1 MANKNP
7 KNKITPE
14 SRSAMRSRGK
24 SKKTL
29 MLDAIRDSVQGGEH
43 EFLKR
48 VVMIALGQD
57 GLEDSSP
64 NAQLLTLVLQR
75 IEPPLK
81 STFPLIEFDFDEKAK
96 PAEQAAQVIRAASDG
111 VIAPDIANIFV
122 SSIAAMLKIDEVTEI
137 RKELDQI
144 KEMLGV
150 NE

>member
-7 KNKITPE
+7 KNMITPE

-57 GLEDSSP
+57 GSEDSSP
-64 NAQLLTLVLQR
+64 NT
-75 IEPPLK
+75 
-81 STFPLIEFDFDEKAK
+81 KAK